1 MSKELMARHK
11 QLLGSA
17 TLFYDDPVHI
27 VRGEGAWLFDKQGK
41 RYLDMYNNVPCVGH
55 ANPHVVEAISRQMAT
70 LSVHSRYLHEGV
82 LDYAERLLAL
92 HHDSLDNVI
101 FACSGTEAIDIAL
114 NVARF
119 ATGGQGIICT
129 DATYHGN
136 STEVRKMSCTSRS
149 GAPVGGNFRAIPFPQ
164 SYRPIKDGLSGSDL
178 TDACLAEVQAA
189 IDDFRG
195 NNVPFAGM
203 IVCSIL
209 ANEGLPDI
217 PVNFMPRATDLVRKA
232 GGLMIADEIQAG
244 YCRSGSW
251 WGYETTGFTPDIAAM
266 GKHMGNGL
274 PLSAVVANHKLVE
287 TFREQTRYFN
297 TFASGPLQAAA
308 GAAVLDVIED
318 ENLLAKSSE
327 LGDYLRTELRKLQ
340 KKNAAMAEVR
350 GCGLFVGIEW
360 VKNPDTK
367 EADPVGALKVVNIMK
382 DKGFLIGSAGAG
394 NNVVKIRPPL
404 ILQKQQV
411 DLFLTAFEE
420 MLKEY

>member
-1 MSKELMARHK
+1 MSKELIARHK

-17 TLFYDDPVHI
+17 TLFYDEPVNI

-41 RYLDMYNNVPCVGH
+41 HYLDMYNNVPCVGH

-92 HHDSLDNVI
+92 HHDFLDNVI
-101 FACSGTEAIDIAL
+101 FACSGTEAVDIAL
-114 NVARF
+114 NMARF

-136 STEVRKMSCTSRS
+136 STEVRKMSRTSRS
-149 GAPVGGNFRAIPFPQ
+149 GASLDRNFWAIPFPQ
-164 SYRPIKDGLSGSDL
+164 SYRPIKAGLSGSDL
-178 TDACLAEVQAA
+178 TNAYLDEVQAA
-189 IDDFRG
+189 IDDFRD

-209 ANEGLPDI
+209 ANEGLLDI
-217 PVNFMPRATDLVRKA
+217 PVNFMPGAAALVREA
-232 GGLMIADEIQAG
+232 GGVMIADEIQAG
-244 YCRSGSW
+244 YCRSGSF
-251 WGYETTGFTPDIAAM
+251 WGYETTGFTPDIAVM
-266 GKHMGNGL
+266 GKPMGNGL
-274 PLSAVVANHKLVE
+274 PLSAVVANHKLVA
-287 TFREQTRYFN
+287 TFRERTRYFN

-308 GAAVLDVIED
+308 GAAVLDVIEE
-318 ENLLAKSSE
+318 ENLLATSSE
-327 LGDYLRTELRKLQ
+327 LGDYLRSELRQMQ

-360 VKNPDTK
+360 VSNRETK
-367 EADPVGALKVVNIMK
+367 EADPVGAWKAVNIMK
-382 DKGFLIGSAGAG
+382 DKGFLIGSAGAQ

-420 MLKEY
+420 MLN

>member
-1 MSKELMARHK
+1 MSKELIARHK

-17 TLFYDDPVHI
+17 TLFYDAPINI

-55 ANPHVVEAISRQMAT
+55 ANPHVVEAVSRQMAT

-101 FACSGTEAIDIAL
+101 FACSGTEAVDIAL
-114 NVARF
+114 NMARF

-136 STEVRKMSCTSRS
+136 STEVRKMSRTSRS
-149 GAPVGGNFRAIPFPQ
+149 GAPVDRNFRAIPFPET
-164 SYRPIKDGLSGSDL
+164 YRPIKEGLSGSDL
-178 TDACLAEVQAA
+178 TNACLDEVQAA
-189 IDDFRG
+189 IDDFRD
-195 NNVPFAGM
+195 NNIPFAGM

-217 PVNFMPRATDLVRKA
+217 PVNFMPRATALVHEA

-251 WGYETTGFTPDIAAM
+251 WGYETTDFTPDIAAM
-266 GKHMGNGL
+266 GKPMGNGL
-274 PLSAVVANHKLVE
+274 PLSAVVANHKPVD
-287 TFREQTRYFN
+287 TFRERTRYFN

-318 ENLLAKSSE
+318 ENLLAVSSE
-327 LGDYLRTELRKLQ
+327 LGDYLRTELGKMQ
-340 KKNAAMAEVR
+340 KENAAMAEVR

-360 VKNPDTK
+360 VSNPDTK
-367 EADPVGALKVVNIMK
+367 EADPAGAWKAVNIMK

-404 ILQKQQV
+404 ILQKEQA

-420 MLKEY
+420 MLKQY